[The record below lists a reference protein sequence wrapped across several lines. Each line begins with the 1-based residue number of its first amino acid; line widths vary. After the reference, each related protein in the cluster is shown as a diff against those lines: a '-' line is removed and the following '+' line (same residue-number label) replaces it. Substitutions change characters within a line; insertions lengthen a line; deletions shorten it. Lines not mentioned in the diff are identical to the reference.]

1 MYKQPIEKMV
11 CDSDYGDGGIYFYE
25 TYLEWTNRDNGK
37 GFKIEYKNIVDVDV
51 VLTHKKKVVIKTQ
64 MGNTWNLYLYKYENL
79 LDILYKQMDLAKGK
93 ADAPQA
99 NEEVVAE
106 AEETK
111 ESDLDKLERLAKLH
125 ESGALS
131 DEEFQLAKDKILR

>member
-1 MYKQPIEKMV
+1 MYKTPIEKMV
-11 CDSDYGDGGIYFYE
+11 CDSDYGDGGVYFYE
-25 TYLEWTNRDNGK
+25 TYLEWTNRDTGK
-37 GFKIEYKNIVDVDV
+37 GFKIEYVNIVDVDV
-51 VLTHKKKVVIKTQ
+51 TLTHKKKVAIKTQ
-64 MGNTWNLYLYKYENL
+64 KGNTWNLYLYKYESF

-93 ADAPQA
+93 ADAPKEA
-99 NEEVVAE
+99 EVVAE
-106 AEETK
+106 AEESK

>member
-1 MYKQPIEKMV
+1 M
-11 CDSDYGDGGIYFYE
+11 
-25 TYLEWTNRDNGK
+25 EWTNRDTGK
-37 GFKIEYKNIVDVDV
+37 GFKIEYVNIVDVDV
-51 VLTHKKKVVIKTQ
+51 TLTHKKKIAIKTQ
-64 MGNTWNLYLYKYENL
+64 KGNTWNLYLYRYESF

-93 ADAPQA
+93 ADAPK
-99 NEEVVAE
+99 NEVVAE
-106 AEETK
+106 AEESK